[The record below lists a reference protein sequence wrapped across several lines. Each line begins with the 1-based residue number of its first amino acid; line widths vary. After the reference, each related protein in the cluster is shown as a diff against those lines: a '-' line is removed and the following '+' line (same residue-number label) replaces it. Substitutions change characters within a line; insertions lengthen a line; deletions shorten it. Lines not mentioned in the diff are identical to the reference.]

1 MGFRCL
7 AHKRGINLRIG
18 RWPGASVYI
27 IFTLAT
33 AISNGIF
40 MRPPRSSCLSLRE
53 PPMLDIVFL
62 ALTCVLFLIG
72 AGYAVLC
79 DRL

>member
-1 MGFRCL
+1 MPDVSAGYGTFM
-7 AHKRGINLRIG
+7 AARG
-18 RWPGASVYI
+18 
-27 IFTLAT
+27 
-33 AISNGIF
+33 
-40 MRPPRSSCLSLRE
+40 RE
-53 PPMLDIVFL
+53 PPFIRELPMLDIVFL

>member
-1 MGFRCL
+1 MAACG
-7 AHKRGINLRIG
+7 
-18 RWPGASVYI
+18 
-27 IFTLAT
+27 
-33 AISNGIF
+33 
-40 MRPPRSSCLSLRE
+40 RE
-53 PPMLDIVFL
+53 PRFIWELPMLDIVFL